1 VGLVIFAKSDIQE
14 DPMNYRISR
23 KKSLGIIVLFSCL
36 TLLMFFFIAC
46 EANQERTGS
55 IHLQLSS
62 SARYQSRNIGPLGTD
77 PLNIATYSI
86 SGSGPN
92 GKTLAAVT
100 TNHAVLTISGLSI
113 GNWTLYAT
121 AYNSV
126 GKALVKGEVSLYVAP
141 STNAIDLEMDE
152 AVGSGTLQVSYL
164 WNPNQTTENSVFI
177 ITIEDSLANITPITL
192 QNPDIASGD
201 ASFSTTLPAGF
212 YTLRTILKTGNDV
225 ISGNT
230 ETVRIIEGTE
240 SRGIIE
246 MVIGGEV
253 DEFTLTVI
261 DNTLSPITGS
271 IAVSPTTP
279 TKGGSAT
286 LTYTPVLPVGILMSE
301 ISVQW
306 YFEGQIINGA
316 TANSLVI
323 NPVLSGTHRYD
334 VVLKHT
340 RQGSIGSKGVSLSVP
355 SVVTVVSP
363 MGN

>member
-1 VGLVIFAKSDIQE
+1 
-14 DPMNYRISR
+14 M
-23 KKSLGIIVLFSCL
+23 
-36 TLLMFFFIAC
+36 AC
-46 EANQERTGS
+46 DTNRAQTGS
-55 IHLQLSS
+55 IRLQLSS
-62 SARYQSRNIGPLGTD
+62 SDRYQGRNIGPLGTN
-77 PLNIATYSI
+77 PLDIATYSI
-86 SGSGPN
+86 SGTGPN

-100 TNHAVLTISGLSI
+100 TNHAILTISGLSI

-126 GKALVKGEVSLYVAP
+126 GKALVQGEVSTYVAA
-141 STNAIDLEMDE
+141 STNTVDMEMDE
-152 AVGSGTLQVSYL
+152 AVGNGTLQVSYL
-164 WNPNQTTENSVFI
+164 WNPDQTTENSEFI
-177 ITIEDSLANITPITL
+177 ITIEDSLSNITPITL
-192 QNPDIASGD
+192 QDPDITSGD
-201 ASFSTTLPAGF
+201 VNFTTNLPAGF
-212 YTLRTILKTGNDV
+212 YTLRTILKTGADV

-253 DEFTLTVI
+253 DEFTLTII

-286 LTYTPVLPVGILMSE
+286 LTYTPVLPAGIEMSD
-301 ISVQW
+301 ISFQW
-306 YFEGQIINGA
+306 YFEGQIVSGA
-316 TANSLVI
+316 TTNSLIV

-334 VVLKHT
+334 VILTHAF
-340 RQGSIGSKGVSLSVP
+340 QGSIGSKGVSLSVP